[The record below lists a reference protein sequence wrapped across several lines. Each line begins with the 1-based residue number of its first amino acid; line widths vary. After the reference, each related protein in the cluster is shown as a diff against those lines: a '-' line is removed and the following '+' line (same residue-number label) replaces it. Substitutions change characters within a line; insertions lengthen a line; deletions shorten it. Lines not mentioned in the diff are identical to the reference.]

1 MSLSRRDERTLENS
15 ANASAECKSFK
26 LKHCWHLLLLNAC
39 GTNLRHKMCLVFVK
53 DDEDVAF
60 VFEDEVDADLA
71 CETNIEA
78 IVYIY

>member
-1 MSLSRRDERTLENS
+1 
-15 ANASAECKSFK
+15 
-26 LKHCWHLLLLNAC
+26 
-39 GTNLRHKMCLVFVK
+39 MCLVFVK